1 MEYLR
6 RITRNVFSVERWRLR
21 GWSAVRRGVVVV
33 LALVIP
39 GYLLDPEIG
48 GIAAAAALMVG
59 LQDRATDPPRYTVR
73 IMALETVLMAAVV
86 LVAGL
91 TSSVVLA
98 AGLLLVCAY
107 AAGALADR
115 EWAVSRLFAD
125 IIALE
130 AFLGLTEVETRAAS
144 LMAMSVLAAGLVQT
158 LLTKLSEPWQSDLPE
173 RRPLGLAMLA
183 VADHLEDAQR
193 RQRSGTGHFAEEM
206 MVEAGDALRRS
217 DLSHERRR
225 ALRRL
230 VFTTESLRQEA
241 SSLRARRAFGAAVI
255 TDPAVDDALALA
267 VATLRAAARLI
278 TTQTTPG
285 FAQAR
290 TTNALREMSG
300 YSRKAAGIAA
310 DDSAPVTA
318 RAIAG
323 DTQRITYHAAQLLR
337 ASDERR
343 PQRQLHVV
351 RNTLG
356 LLRTPTNYDRK
367 SGLRLVLAAALG
379 LYLAWQFQ
387 IHHGAWVAATAVAL
401 LRPDYAAM
409 VAETIARAL
418 GTAAGVAL
426 VIPLVAVVDKAEFSE
441 VALVGIL
448 AILAFMVVAA
458 NEGLFVLVVAVWVVF
473 LRAVVGE
480 DPVAVAYD
488 RFLDTILGCVLAV
501 LLVVFMPLR
510 SSSTLRTELEA
521 YAAATARWLF
531 ALAELAAGDRRSGA
545 AQLHRRMRDSR
556 VPVQHE
562 LTIRHLEPMGPG
574 LSPQWGENMF
584 RRVHSVERAAGAL
597 EAVVKHG
604 APPSDTARAVLADA
618 AADMERAAAL
628 LRGTPGGAAGVE
640 LYRSPADIPQG
651 PLGEL
656 VLVTREEAHRAAQ
669 LAAELNARTTPRREG
684 RQEPAEAAGE

>member
-1 MEYLR
+1 MQYLR
-6 RITRNVFSVERWRLR
+6 RIARNVFAVERWRLR

-39 GYLLDPEIG
+39 GYLLHPEIG
-48 GIAAAAALMVG
+48 GMAAAAALMVG

-73 IMALETVLMAAVV
+73 IMTLESVLLAAVV

-91 TSSVVLA
+91 TSSVIVA
-98 AGLLLVCAY
+98 AGLLLLCAY

-125 IIALE
+125 VIALE
-130 AFLGLTEVETRAAS
+130 AFLGLTTVETRTAS
-144 LMAMSVLAAGLVQT
+144 WVAVCVLVAGLAQT
-158 LLTKLSEPWQSDLPE
+158 LLTRLSVPWQSDLPE

-193 RQRSGTGHFAEEM
+193 RQRSGTGQFAEEM
-206 MVEAGDALRRS
+206 LTEAVDTLRRS

-285 FAQAR
+285 LAQAR

-300 YSRKAAGIAA
+300 YSRKAAAVAA

-323 DTQRITYHAAQLLR
+323 DTQRITFHAAQLLR

-343 PQRQLHVV
+343 PSRQLHIL
-351 RNTLG
+351 RNTVT
-356 LLRTPTNYDRK
+356 LLRTPTGYDLK
-367 SGLRLVLAAALG
+367 SGIRLVLAAGLG

-387 IHHGAWVAATAVAL
+387 INHGAWVAATAVAL
-401 LRPDYAAM
+401 LRPDYSAM
-409 VAETIARAL
+409 VSETIARAL

-426 VIPLVAVVDKAEFSE
+426 VIPLVALVDKSEFSE
-441 VALVGIL
+441 VVLVGAL
-448 AILAFMVVAA
+448 AVLAFMVVAA

-480 DPVAVAYD
+480 DPVMVAFD

-501 LLVVFMPLR
+501 VLIVFMPLR
-510 SSSTLRTELEA
+510 SSSTLRTELEG
-521 YAAATARWLF
+521 YAAATAKWLS
-531 ALAELAAGDRRSGA
+531 ALAEMVAGNRRSGA
-545 AQLHRRMRDSR
+545 AQLHRRMRESR

-562 LTIRHLEPMGPG
+562 LTIRQLEPIGPG

-584 RRVHSVERAAGAL
+584 RRVHSVERAAGAV
-597 EAVVKHG
+597 ESVVKHG
-604 APPSDTARAVLADA
+604 APPSDAARAALKDA
-618 AADMERAAAL
+618 TADMERAAAL
-628 LRGTPGGAAGVE
+628 LRGTPGGATGVE
-640 LYRSPADIPQG
+640 LYRSPDVVPEG

-669 LAAELNARTTPRREG
+669 LAAELNARTRERREG
-684 RQEPAEAAGE
+684 RREPAPSPGE